1 MWKRARSTKDFGQDK
16 QLRMKRFLP
25 FVILLL
31 VLCSCS
37 FTANCRDAQDTSC
50 TRVLFIG
57 NSYTFVNDLPNTFA
71 KLARSGGHKVEVG
84 MSAQGGWSLADHV
97 GSTETLNLLDSAK
110 WNFVVLQEQSEI
122 PSVQQVRNQEMY
134 PAARELVQKIKK
146 IGATPIFFIT
156 WAHRD
161 GMPENGMNNYES
173 MQSQINTGYM
183 GIAQELNVSVAPVGS
198 AWLAAV
204 KEHPELSLWQGDGS
218 HPTEQGT
225 YLAACVFYAVI
236 FHESPI
242 GLTDRTGLSRENAKT
257 IQAIASEA
265 VLNIP

>member
-1 MWKRARSTKDFGQDK
+1 
-16 QLRMKRFLP
+16 MKRFLSLA
-25 FVILLL
+25 ILLFT
-31 VLCSCS
+31 VCSCS
-37 FTANCRDAQDTSC
+37 FTTNCRAAQDTSC

-71 KLARSGGHKVEVG
+71 KLARAGGHKVEVG
-84 MSAQGGWSLADHV
+84 MSAQGGWTLSDHV
-97 GSTETLNLLDSAK
+97 GSTETFSILNAAK
-110 WNFVVLQEQSEI
+110 WSFVVLQEQSQI

-134 PAARELVQKIKK
+134 PAARELVQKIKA
-146 IGATPIFFIT
+146 IGATPLFFIT

-161 GMPENGMNNYES
+161 GMPENGMPNYES
-173 MQSQINTGYM
+173 MQSQINYGYV

-198 AWLAAV
+198 AWLTAT
-204 KEHPELSLWQGDGS
+204 KEHPELSLWQVDGS

-242 GLTDRTGLSRENAKT
+242 GLTDRSGLSGENAQI
-257 IQAIASEA
+257 IQTIASEA
-265 VLNIP
+265 VLKIP

>member
-1 MWKRARSTKDFGQDK
+1 
-16 QLRMKRFLP
+16 MKRFLP
-25 FVILLL
+25 FVILLF

-37 FTANCRDAQDTSC
+37 FTTNCRDIQDTSC

-71 KLARSGGHKVEVG
+71 KLAKSGGHKVEVG
-84 MSAQGGWSLADHV
+84 MSAQGGWSLTDHV
-97 GSTETLNLLDSAK
+97 GSTETLNLLNSTK

-122 PSVQQVRNQEMY
+122 PSVPQVRNQEMY
-134 PAARELVQKIKK
+134 PAARELVKKIKN
-146 IGATPIFFIT
+146 IDAMPIFFIT

-173 MQSQINTGYM
+173 MQRQINYGYM
-183 GIAQELNVSVAPVGS
+183 EIAQELNAPIAPVGL
-198 AWLAAV
+198 AWSIAV
-204 KEHPELSLWQGDGS
+204 KEHPELELWQGDGS

-236 FHESPI
+236 FHESPD
-242 GLTDRTGLSRENAKT
+242 GLTYRASLSRENAKI
-257 IQAIASEA
+257 IQSVASHT

>member
-1 MWKRARSTKDFGQDK
+1 
-16 QLRMKRFLP
+16 MKRFLP
-25 FVILLL
+25 FVILLF

-37 FTANCRDAQDTSC
+37 FETKCRDIQDTSC

-71 KLARSGGHKVEVG
+71 KLAKSGGHKVEVG
-84 MSAQGGWSLADHV
+84 MSAQGGWKLADHI
-97 GSTETLNLLDSAK
+97 GSSETLNLLNSTK
-110 WNFVVLQEQSEI
+110 WNFVVLQEQSQI

-134 PAARELVQKIKK
+134 PAARELVQKIKD
-146 IGATPIFFIT
+146 IGARPIFFIT

-161 GMPENGMNNYES
+161 GMPENGMINYES
-173 MQSQINTGYM
+173 MQSQINYGYM
-183 GIAQELNVSVAPVGS
+183 EIAQELNAPIAPVGL
-198 AWLAAV
+198 AWSIAV
-204 KEHPELSLWQGDGS
+204 KEHPELNLWQEDGS

-236 FHESPI
+236 FYESPD
-242 GLTDRTGLSRENAKT
+242 GLTYHASLSGENART
-257 IQAIASEA
+257 IQTIASKA